1 MLNTAEK
8 DEPLSIKLLFMIK
21 INTFVIKPVKIAAQ
35 DSKQTPRPRLFPS
48 WGGQQSL
55 GLTGTIGTMKTHF
68 HCQQTSVLMYPKL
81 GVRRGNAYCF
91 TFT

>member
-1 MLNTAEK
+1 
-8 DEPLSIKLLFMIK
+8 MIK
-21 INTFVIKPVKIAAQ
+21 INIFVIKPVKRASQ

-55 GLTGTIGTMKTHF
+55 GLTSTIDTMKTHV
-68 HCQQTSVLMYPKL
+68 HCQQTCALVYPKL
-81 GVRRGNAYCF
+81 AVRRGNAYCF

>member
-8 DEPLSIKLLFMIK
+8 DKPLSIKLLFIIK
-21 INTFVIKPVKIAAQ
+21 INIFVIKPVKRAAQ

-55 GLTGTIGTMKTHF
+55 GLTGTIGTMKTHI
-68 HCQQTSVLMYPKL
+68 HCQQTSVLMDPKL
-81 GVRRGNAYCF
+81 HVHINKSVRRQ
-91 TFT
+91 